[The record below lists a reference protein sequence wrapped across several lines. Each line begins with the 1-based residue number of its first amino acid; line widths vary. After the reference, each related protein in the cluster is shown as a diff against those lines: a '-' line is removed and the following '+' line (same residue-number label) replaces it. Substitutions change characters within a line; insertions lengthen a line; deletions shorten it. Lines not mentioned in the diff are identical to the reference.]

1 MENDEFEKFVKNLDE
16 EEKCEKSLHE
26 PEKHNYEAS
35 AKKIPSNPP
44 KDSNLNAVGKQGI
57 GAPKIIDLEKLSN
70 NEKPLENSEV
80 LLAIYEITGNSEFYG
95 ISKSNKSRSFW
106 DSLVNIKSF
115 EKILTAFKS
124 ETLRKY
130 WRTLSE
136 ITNQKKVLDTIQ
148 KNATLINA
156 TSLKLLTIITV
167 LKEFI
172 SGKIPDLEKA
182 LSELP
187 DKSLSKPLEGGR
199 RAGRR
204 NEEDDDESFEIEEK
218 PKKQLL
224 NNKRKAKEVN
234 NEIQK
239 AIEVVNNAIDPAT
252 EVKNAATRRSAR
264 NKASVTLFSEEDK
277 KIFSEI
283 EIIVNTLKGVVP
295 EASEQEIWDSLK
307 KNSFNVINSYLY
319 LTEPE
324 VYEGKQIF
332 NNK

>member
-1 MENDEFEKFVKNLDE
+1 MENEEFEKFVKNLDD
-16 EEKCEKSLHE
+16 EEKCEKSSLE
-26 PEKHNYEAS
+26 PEKADYQAS

-44 KDSNLNAVGKQGI
+44 KESNVNTQGKQGT

-70 NEKPLENSEV
+70 NEKSLENSEV

-106 DSLVNIKSF
+106 DSLVNVKSF
-115 EKILTAFKS
+115 EKILLAFKS

-136 ITNQKKVLDTIQ
+136 ITNQKKVLDAIQ
-148 KNATLINA
+148 KNASHINA
-156 TSLKLLTIITV
+156 TSLKLLTIINV
-167 LKEFI
+167 LKEYI
-172 SGKIPDLEKA
+172 SGKIPNLEKA

-187 DKSLSKPLEGGR
+187 DKSIPKPLEGGAR
-199 RAGRR
+199 RAGKRTD
-204 NEEDDDESFEIEEK
+204 EDDDESFEIEEK

-224 NNKRKAKEVN
+224 NNKRKSKEIN
-234 NEIQK
+234 NEMQMQK
-239 AIEVVNNAIDPAT
+239 AIEVVNNTIDPAT

-264 NKASVTLFSEEDK
+264 NRASVTLFSEEDK

-324 VYEGKQIF
+324 VYEGKL
-332 NNK
+332 